1 MSAAPRRALFVHSS
15 NEMYGADIILLG
27 LLEGRDSSRW
37 SPSVI
42 LPNDVPYQ
50 GRLAAKLG
58 GISVPY
64 RELKLAVLRRRYF
77 TPHRFGLY
85 CAYFA
90 WSTASIARQILRE
103 KIDVVHSNTTA
114 VIPGAIAAKLT
125 RRPHVWHSHEMVVSP
140 GFVRKLTARMAPALS
155 DVVVTVSGA
164 VREHM
169 LSDNPAARNIR
180 VLHNG
185 IDVERFASASGRER
199 VRAEFGFAPDDV
211 VIGTLGRVSRGKGQG
226 YLLDAAARIAAARI
240 AGDAPGVKY
249 LLVGDAFVGQEHL
262 VDELRRKVDELGL
275 AELVR
280 LSGYRAD
287 GPDVLAALDI
297 CVLPSTLPDSFPTI
311 VLEAMAAGKPVVAT
325 NWGGAK
331 EMIVEGETGFVV
343 PVDDAAVLADRLKT
357 LASSEELRRSFGAAG
372 QARARELFT
381 RQRMCS
387 EFWAIMDEVAASR
400 GAVRLRAAPR

>member
-1 MSAAPRRALFVHSS
+1 MC
-15 NEMYGADIILLG
+15 I
-27 LLEGRDSSRW
+27 RDS
-37 SPSVI
+37 
-42 LPNDVPYQ
+42 
-50 GRLAAKLG
+50 
-58 GISVPY
+58 
-64 RELKLAVLRRRYF
+64 
-77 TPHRFGLY
+77 
-85 CAYFA
+85 
-90 WSTASIARQILRE
+90 
-103 KIDVVHSNTTA
+103 
-114 VIPGAIAAKLT
+114 
-125 RRPHVWHSHEMVVSP
+125 
-140 GFVRKLTARMAPALS
+140 
-155 DVVVTVSGA
+155 
-164 VREHM
+164 
-169 LSDNPAARNIR
+169 
-180 VLHNG
+180 
-185 IDVERFASASGRER
+185 
-199 VRAEFGFAPDDV
+199 
-211 VIGTLGRVSRGKGQG
+211 VSRGKGQG
-226 YLLDAAARIAAARI
+226 YLLDAAARI

-357 LASSEELRRSFGAAG
+357 LASSVQLRRSFGGAG

-387 EFWAIMDEVAASR
+387 EFWALMDEVAARGKEPCSR
-400 GAVRLRAAPR
+400 AE